1 MSEENQADIGATSD
15 VAATAP
21 QEPTSAEKYDGAA
34 IRSERKDAKT
44 ETAGGNSAETRPGYN
59 PVDVKTATPEA
70 VQERIDYLYRQVK
83 DKGNRE
89 REVNKILSEQARVI
103 DELAKNQNAV
113 VNHIQ
118 TKTLDDSEDV
128 LTSAM
133 NHAFEKG
140 DHKGYL
146 EAQRKLIKLGVD
158 KELLKNRPQP
168 QAHVPQPQHSGGK
181 YNSAS
186 QIANDAAGEG
196 YLSNDEAR
204 LTEAWQ
210 NERDETGNFVR
221 PWARTA
227 DMNNPDQAFAAALR
241 ETQGVFSNPRYAA
254 LSYEDKL
261 AEVDRRMGVA
271 KRVANQSVSAGGLT
285 GKGKTAKITLSADI
299 EKMVRQTKWGGSK
312 YKTDDDR
319 LDAYRKQLA
328 TFRKGSR

>member
-1 MSEENQADIGATSD
+1 MSEEIQTTAAAPP
-15 VAATAP
+15 VAAP
-21 QEPTSAEKYDGAA
+21 EPTAADKYDGAV
-34 IRSERKDAKT
+34 IRSERKETKT
-44 ETAGGNSAETRPGYN
+44 EPAAESITEKRPGYD
-59 PVDVKTATPEA
+59 PVDVATASPEQ
-70 VQERIDYLYRQVK
+70 VQERINYLYRQVK
-83 DKGNRE
+83 DKDKRE
-89 REVNKILSEQARVI
+89 RDVNKILSEQARVI

-118 TKTLDDSEDV
+118 TKTLDDNEEA
-128 LTSAM
+128 LTAVM

-146 EAQRKLIKLGVD
+146 EMQRKLIKLGVD

-168 QAHVPQPQHSGGK
+168 QVQNQPPQQTNGR

-186 QIANDAAGEG
+186 QIANDAVSEG
-196 YLSNDEAR
+196 YLSQDEAR

-221 PWARTA
+221 PWARTS
-227 DMNNPDQAFAAALR
+227 DMNNPDPAFAAALR
-241 ETQGVFSNPRYAA
+241 ETQGVFSNPRFAN
-254 LSYEDKL
+254 LSYEEKL
-261 AEVDRRMGVA
+261 TEVDRRMGVA
-271 KRVANQSVSAGGLT
+271 KRVASQSVSAGGLT
-285 GKGKTAKITLSADI
+285 GRGKNTKITLSADI

-328 TFRKGSR
+328 TFRKGTR